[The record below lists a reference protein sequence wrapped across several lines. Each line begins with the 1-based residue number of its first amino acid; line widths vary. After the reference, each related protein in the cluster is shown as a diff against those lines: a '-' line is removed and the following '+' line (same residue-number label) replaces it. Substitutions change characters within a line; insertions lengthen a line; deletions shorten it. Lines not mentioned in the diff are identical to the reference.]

1 MAYKFYYFRSACIFK
16 KQSMNKGLM
25 HTIWVLLVSLS
36 ISSCATIFG
45 KSKYPVTINS
55 TPNAANITITNKK
68 GDTVF
73 NGTAPAVVTLKSSR
87 GYFKKE
93 SYIVRLSAPGYSEKI
108 FPIDFIISDFYFG
121 NILLGGAIG
130 MLIIDPLTGCMWTLP
145 ERRNKINGILTPINS
160 NTTSS
165 IEIRELKDI
174 SYEVREKL
182 ILIQ

>member
-1 MAYKFYYFRSACIFK
+1 
-16 KQSMNKGLM
+16 MNKGLIY
-25 HTIWVLLVSLS
+25 TLWVLLVSLS
-36 ISSCATIFG
+36 ISGCATIFG

-55 TPNAANITITNKK
+55 TPNAANIIITNKK
-68 GDTVF
+68 GDTIF
-73 NGTAPAVVTLKSSR
+73 KGTAPAVVTLKTSR

-93 SYIVRLSAPGYSEKI
+93 SYLVRLSAPGYSEKI
-108 FPIDFIISDFYFG
+108 FPIDFIINEFYFG

-145 ERRNKINGILTPINS
+145 ARRDKINGILTPLNS

-174 SYEVREKL
+174 SYEEREKL
-182 ILIQ
+182 ILIPTAASIPHPNY